1 MTRGRRKII
10 LARTAGFCMGVRR
23 AVKLAMEAAND
34 PANPVP
40 IRTVGPLIHNRQVVE
55 LLERK
60 GVGVLDDEGQDPGTA
75 LIRAHGLPPAR
86 KEELQD
92 TCDKVI
98 DATCPHVLKV
108 QRIAQ
113 KYSEQGYNCVI
124 VGDRGHAEVRSVLSF
139 ASPRGHVIS
148 GPDEVDELPDF
159 DKVVVVAQTTQ
170 NVGMFEHCV
179 EKLRER
185 WPDCRVF
192 DTVCRATQFRQQEV
206 ERLAKKVDAMVIV
219 GGYHSGNT
227 RRLKE
232 ISEAT
237 GTPTSHVETDDELD
251 EDWLAEHRTVGV
263 TAGASTPNWMIRRV
277 LRRIRRVHHRQDH
290 SPTELLRN
298 ILAGPIHANFFV
310 GGAAAALT
318 FVNAALMGVSGSSLA
333 ACCALAFLFILAQHL
348 LNQYTKREAI
358 YLNDPGKAEFF
369 GRHKRSLLVLGIA
382 ATVGALVLAAF
393 LGWIV
398 FGLIALGSAGGI
410 LYRLDLGRELGR
422 RIGLKSIQQIPGSK
436 ELFVGLAWAVTT
448 AFIPALAMTSGAV
461 DWRALAVAFPATFI
475 LAGQRTLIGDL
486 GDVEGDQLVGR
497 ETVAVVLGP
506 SKSKWLFLVSLLFE
520 VMILA
525 LVGGYLGWATTFSYF
540 LLLLVPY
547 AGGLFLLHHY
557 QRMPEGELGEALIDS
572 TFYISAI
579 LAALW
584 VWSSWSVP
592 F

>member
-1 MTRGRRKII
+1 MTEGRRKII

-34 PANPVP
+34 PANPTP

-55 LLERK
+55 LLQRK
-60 GVGVLDDEGQDPGTA
+60 GVGVLEDEERDPGTA
-75 LIRAHGLPPAR
+75 LIRAHGLPPAQKQDL
-86 KEELQD
+86 KEG
-92 TCDKVI
+92 CDRVI

-108 QRIAQ
+108 QRIARR
-113 KYSEQGYNCVI
+113 YSEEGYDCVI

-148 GPDEVDELPDF
+148 GPEEVDQLEDF

-170 NVGMFEHCV
+170 NIGMFERCV

-185 WPDCRVF
+185 WPDCKVF

-206 ERLAKKVDAMVIV
+206 ERLARKVDAMVVV

-227 RRLKE
+227 RRLTE

-237 GTPTSHVETDDELD
+237 DTPTSHVETDDELD
-251 EDWLAEHRTVGV
+251 EEWLAEHRTIGV

-277 LRRIRRVHHRQDH
+277 LRRIRQVHHRQDR
-290 SPTELLRN
+290 SPLETLRS

-318 FVNAALMGVSGSSLA
+318 FANAALMGLSGSALA

-369 GRHKRSLLVLGIA
+369 RRNKRSLLTLGVA
-382 ATVGALVLAAF
+382 STVGALVLAAF
-393 LGWIV
+393 LGWV
-398 FGLIALGSAGGI
+398 GFGLIALGSAGGI

-448 AFIPALAMTSGAV
+448 ALIPALAMTTGTV
-461 DWRALAVAFPATFI
+461 DWRALAVAFPAAFI

-506 SKSKWLFLVSLLFE
+506 SKSKWLFILSLLCE
-520 VMILA
+520 VL
-525 LVGGYLGWATTFSYF
+525 LLGVLGGYLDWATQFSLV

-547 AGGLFLLHHY
+547 AAAIFLLHHY
-557 QRMPEGELGEALIDS
+557 QQMPEGELGEALIDG
-572 TFYISAI
+572 TFYISGV
-579 LAALW
+579 LAVLW
-584 VWSSWSVP
+584 VW
-592 F
+592 